1 MAMPLPLVAGVD
13 TSVTMAVDRETLPGG
28 GRRRGLEEGEE
39 INEER
44 NDGMREERTEGLCTF
59 GDSAQHPRQD
69 EHCEVGGENPE
80 EIGEGDSL
88 AGRQGLNE
96 EKVEEEVEEEE
107 EEKD

>member
-1 MAMPLPLVAGVD
+1 M
-13 TSVTMAVDRETLPGG
+13 
-28 GRRRGLEEGEE
+28 E
-39 INEER
+39 INEERNDGLREER
-44 NDGMREERTEGLCTF
+44 NDGMREERNEGLCTF

-88 AGRQGLNE
+88 AEREGLNE
-96 EKVEEEVEEEE
+96 ENVEEEVEEEE